1 MKRAFLA
8 IALMIAAGFLAT
20 GAWAQDTDYNRGD
33 DSQQRPA
40 PPPPN
45 DSQASYPDSSRSQ
58 VPNPPEPS
66 QGVAR
71 ISLIHGEV
79 SRLRGDSGDWTATTL
94 NTPISAGDWIATG
107 DQSRAE
113 LQLDFANILRLSS
126 SSQAKIADLTHTRIQ
141 VQMARGYASFTQ
153 FKGNEA
159 EVEIDTPNAA
169 VHPLRH
175 GIYRI
180 QVNSD
185 AETEVIVRDGEA
197 EITTPQG
204 STRVRHGEMV
214 TVRGTDNP
222 EYRVSS
228 AFGKD
233 DWDKWN
239 KDHDHIIED
248 AEGYRHTN
256 HYYTGAQD
264 LDEYGHW
271 VYVPGY
277 GNVWS
282 PYRTDAGWAP
292 YQAGRWVWEPYY
304 GWTWVSVEPWG
315 WAPYHYGRWFFYGA
329 AWYWWPGPVHV
340 HYRPLWSPAFVVFLG
355 FGHHGGFGFGSIGWL
370 PCGPHDYFYPW
381 YGRGFNR
388 VNVVNVTN
396 INVTNVTVIN
406 NNVTNI
412 HNNNQGF
419 GAVRPLGGP
428 TLPHMS
434 NVAQADKIPQVRNS
448 VSVVS
453 SAEFGHGAMARPGK
467 IDGATFHQAQAMTG
481 NLPVMPGHESL
492 GVAAKAP
499 PVASSVQAGAGGHGF
514 FTKSAP
520 PAATPSFQQQQSQ
533 MQQVFHAH
541 GIPVQNS
548 GPQGGP
554 SGAMTPAPGGGRP
567 GNSGG
572 VMTPAPVS
580 PVGVR
585 GTGGVMTSAP
595 GAQPGGRTP
604 AQGGGVGGVMTPA
617 PPAQMGGHGRDGVMT
632 PAPPT
637 SAPVNGR
644 SGGVMTT
651 VPTPPASTGGK
662 TGPSGGMTTAPT
674 APKPPTADQGQRG
687 GFQTFG
693 GHGAPVAVPPPPSH
707 PSGVSTPA
715 PPAHVESGNSGGNG
729 GFHQTPQ
736 TPRMDR
742 PPSPASPS
750 NRTSEAPRP
759 PVNINPPIAT
769 PRPAERVQHSAPPPP
784 SHSAPAPQ
792 THSAPAPQTH
802 SAPAPRSESHSS
814 GGDKHSNSGSGSKDS
829 HDHDHHH

>member
-1 MKRAFLA
+1 MQKYLMTKRAYLA
-8 IALMIAAGFLAT
+8 IAFMIVAGFLVL
-20 GAWAQDTDYNRGD
+20 GARAQDAENDRGD
-33 DSQQRPA
+33 DSQQRSVP

-45 DSQASYPDSSRSQ
+45 SNRSDSAQASYPDSQSPDGSKSQ
-58 VPNPPEPS
+58 VPAPPEPS
-66 QGVAR
+66 QSVAR
-71 ISLIHGEV
+71 ISLIHGDV

-107 DQSRAE
+107 DQSRVE

-126 SSQAKIADLTHTRIQ
+126 SSQAKMADLTHTRIQ
-141 VQMARGYASFTQ
+141 IQLARGYAGFTQ

-159 EVEIDTPNAA
+159 EVEIDTPNVA
-169 VHPLRH
+169 VHPLKH
-175 GIYRI
+175 GIYRV

-185 AETEVIVRDGEA
+185 IETEVIVREGEV

-204 STRVRHGEMV
+204 STRVKQGEMV
-214 TVRGTDNP
+214 TVRGSDNP
-222 EYRVSS
+222 EYRVSR

-233 DWDKWN
+233 DWDRWN
-239 KDHDHIIED
+239 KDRDHVIED

-256 HYYTGAQD
+256 RYYTGAQD
-264 LDEYGHW
+264 LDAYGHW

-304 GWTWVSVEPWG
+304 GWTWVSTEPWG

-329 AWYWWPGPVHV
+329 SWYWWPGPVHV

-396 INVTNVTVIN
+396 INVTNVTVVN
-406 NNVTNI
+406 NRN
-412 HNNNQGF
+412 GF
-419 GAVRPLGGP
+419 GGVRPLGGHAQP
-428 TLPHMS
+428 YMS
-434 NVAQADKIPQVRNS
+434 NVAQADRIPQVRNS
-448 VSVVS
+448 VSVVA
-453 SAEFGHGAMARPGK
+453 SADFGRGGMAHAGR

-492 GVAAKAP
+492 GVATKAP
-499 PVASSVQAGAGGHGF
+499 PVASSVQAGGSGRGF
-514 FTKSAP
+514 FTRSAP
-520 PAATPSFQQQQSQ
+520 PAATPSFQQQQGQ

-541 GIPVQNS
+541 GIPVQNG

-554 SGAMTPAPGGGRP
+554 SGAMTAAPGGGRP
-567 GNSGG
+567 GSSGG

-580 PVGVR
+580 PVGSR
-585 GTGGVMTSAP
+585 GPGGVMTSAP
-595 GAQPGGRTP
+595 GAQPDNRTPVPSGQAGGR
-604 AQGGGVGGVMTPA
+604 
-617 PPAQMGGHGRDGVMT
+617 GRDGIMT

-637 SAPVNGR
+637 TPAPVNGH

-651 VPTPPASTGGK
+651 VPTSPAPT
-662 TGPSGGMTTAPT
+662 GGMTT
-674 APKPPTADQGQRG
+674 APKPPTADQGSRG

-693 GHGAPVAVPPPPSH
+693 SHGAPVAVPPPPPSH

-715 PPAHVESGNSGGNG
+715 PPAHVDSGNSGGNG

-736 TPRMDR
+736 TPRNDR
-742 PPSPASPS
+742 IPTPPPPAPS
-750 NRTSEAPRP
+750 GRTSEAPRP

-769 PRPAERVQHSAPPPP
+769 PRPVERVQRNNPPPPPPPQHSAP
-784 SHSAPAPQ
+784 
-792 THSAPAPQTH
+792 APAPQTH
-802 SAPAPRSESHSS
+802 SAPAPRSESHPS
-814 GGDKHSNSGSGSKDS
+814 GGSDKHSSSGGSKDS